1 MPYTLR
7 DVYGHEFPVGPLFRI
22 GSDPSPASVQLRL
35 NDPQVEPVHAT
46 LWEQQGTLF
55 LRDENSR
62 SGTFVNRSRV
72 QQVSLHPGD
81 QVAIGSALLTVAYYP
96 EAQAFQP
103 GPAYSAAPG
112 PGYAPNYG
120 APPYSAPAYGAPM
133 GPPALPYM
141 PPPAPPKKSGNGC
154 LVGLLIGCAGLIGL
168 CLVIGV
174 AGYFGYQSGIF
185 TTQGLQ
191 NLVGIGPGYVEI
203 DNFRDD
209 TVQLSI
215 QAPNNSQG
223 TPTSPDTWELNAFD
237 VHSFT
242 AQQPG
247 VYRLDFGATSGGSE
261 LGSCTFT
268 IKSGDQFQ
276 FVALPD
282 HIIINRVNN
291 PPAQGRDLVVSTSSL
306 CR

>member
-1 MPYTLR
+1 
-7 DVYGHEFPVGPLFRI
+7 
-22 GSDPSPASVQLRL
+22 
-35 NDPQVEPVHAT
+35 VEPVHAT
-46 LWEQQGTLF
+46 LWEQQGALF

-72 QQVSLHPGD
+72 QQANLYPGD
-81 QVAIGSALLTVAYYP
+81 QISIGSTLLTVACSP
-96 EAQAFQP
+96 AAQVLPPQAPVYMAPP
-103 GPAYSAAPG
+103 GPMYP
-112 PGYAPNYG
+112 PTYG
-120 APPYSAPAYGAPM
+120 APPMP
-133 GPPALPYM
+133 LPYM

-154 LVGLLIGCAGLIGL
+154 LVGLLVGCAGLIGL

-185 TTQGLQ
+185 TTQGIT
-191 NLVGIGPGYVEI
+191 NLIGIGPGYVEI

-247 VYRLDFGATSGGSE
+247 VYRLDFGATSGGRE

-268 IKSGDQFQ
+268 IKSGDHFQ

-282 HIIINRVNN
+282 HILINPVNN
-291 PPAQGRDLVVSTSSL
+291 PPSQGSELVVATSSL

>member
-1 MPYTLR
+1 MPYILR
-7 DVYGHEFPVGPLFRI
+7 DVYGHEFPVGRLLRI
-22 GSDPSPASVQLRL
+22 GSDPSPASVQLQL
-35 NDPQVEPVHAT
+35 NDPLVEPVHAT

-72 QQVSLHPGD
+72 QQANLHPGD
-81 QVAIGSALLTVAYYP
+81 QISIGSTLLTVASSP
-96 EAQAFQP
+96 EAQALPPQAPVYMAPP
-103 GPAYSAAPG
+103 GPMYP
-112 PGYAPNYG
+112 
-120 APPYSAPAYGAPM
+120 PAYGAP
-133 GPPALPYM
+133 PM
-141 PPPAPPKKSGNGC
+141 PPPYIPPKKSGNGC
-154 LVGLLIGCAGLIGL
+154 LIGLLVGCAGLIGL

-209 TVQLSI
+209 TVQISI
-215 QAPNNSQG
+215 QAPDTSDG
-223 TPTSPDTWELNAFD
+223 APSSPDTWELKAFD
-237 VHSFT
+237 VHSYT

-247 VYRLDFGATSGGSE
+247 AYRVDFGATSGGSE

-268 IKSGDQFQ
+268 IRSGDQFQ

-282 HIIINRVNN
+282 HIVVNRVNN
-291 PPAQGRDLVVSTSSL
+291 PPAQGSDLVVATSSL